1 LGLLLG
7 AIYYVLNQSVTG
19 QWIWFLTLIIG
30 GIPVV
35 WGTIKGMIHR
45 HFASDIVA
53 MLAIIAAIL
62 TNEAL
67 PGVVIVIM
75 QTGGKA
81 LEDYAFRRASS
92 SLDELMARSPRIA
105 YRKMREINDD
115 DDDEGIGDQSL
126 EEIKVTDV
134 RIGDL
139 LVVRAGDL
147 IPVDGTIISG
157 RAQIDESALTGE
169 PLPKNKDVSDDVFS
183 GTINAGGSAFEI
195 LASKVSED
203 SQYAKIVQ
211 LVRKAQEE
219 KAPIQRLAD
228 RYALWF
234 TPITLAISG
243 FGWLVTQNPQT
254 ILSVLVVATPCSL
267 IFATPV
273 AIMSGINRCAKIGII
288 IKTGAAIEQIGK
300 SQAVVFD
307 KTGTITYGSP
317 VVEDIVVLTKDGK
330 IRQEEDDNNSINN
343 NNSNT
348 ILTSNNNNASDDL
361 LLKAAGIEQMSSHPA
376 ARVIVQKAKE
386 KLGSSLLSTP
396 RNFHEIA
403 GAGVEGD
410 INGEHIIVGSQ
421 SLFENNDNKKY
432 HGQRQQQQQQQSEL
446 EFDKELLLN
455 TIKKRGEGKMIAFIG
470 INNILVGAIILGDK
484 IRLGVNVMMQ
494 RLQKL
499 GVKETVMLTGDSFD
513 SAKVIAKQAAITNF
527 EFNLLPEQKVLA
539 IKKLKERYKNIV
551 MVGDGIND
559 APALAAATVGV
570 AMGAKGTAIS
580 AEAADMVLLVDD
592 VTKVADVLEIGQRT
606 IQIAKQSIYFGL
618 GVSFI
623 LMIVASFGLI
633 PPTIGALLQEIL
645 DVGVILNALRAR

>member
-1 LGLLLG
+1 LGLFLG
-7 AIYYVLNQSVTG
+7 AIFYVLNQSVIG
-19 QWIWFLTLIIG
+19 NWIWFLTLIIG

-92 SLDELMARSPRIA
+92 SLDELMARSPRTA
-105 YRKMREINDD
+105 YRKIGKVNKNNNNGDYD
-115 DDDEGIGDQSL
+115 GIANQGL

-139 LVVRAGDL
+139 LVVRPGDL

-169 PLPKNKDVSDDVFS
+169 PLPKNKSVSDQVFS
-183 GTINAGGSAFEI
+183 GTINAGGNAFEI
-195 LASKVSED
+195 QASKVSED

-243 FGWLVTQNPQT
+243 FGWLITQNPQT
-254 ILSVLVVATPCSL
+254 VLSVLVVATPCSL

-300 SQAVVFD
+300 SQVVVFD

-317 VVEDIVVLTKDGK
+317 VVEDIVVLTRDGK
-330 IRQEEDDNNSINN
+330 IRQEEGDDNSINN
-343 NNSNT
+343 NN
-348 ILTSNNNNASDDL
+348 NNSSSDDL
-361 LLKAAGIEQMSSHPA
+361 LLKAASMEQMSSHPA

-386 KLGSSLLSTP
+386 KLGNSLLLTP
-396 RNFHEIA
+396 RNFHEIT

-421 SLFENNDNKKY
+421 SLFESNDNERY
-432 HGQRQQQQQQQSEL
+432 YRQEQQKQQSEL
-446 EFDKELLLN
+446 DFDKELLLN
-455 TIKKRGEGKMIAFIG
+455 TIKKRRQGKMIAFIG
-470 INNILVGAIILGDK
+470 INRIIVGAIILGDK
-484 IRLGVNVMMQ
+484 IRLGVSVMMQ
-494 RLQKL
+494 RLQRL

-513 SAKVIAKQAAITNF
+513 SAQVIAKQAAVTNF

-606 IQIAKQSIYFGL
+606 IHIAKQSIYFGL

>member
-1 LGLLLG
+1 MGLLLG
-7 AIYYVLNQSVTG
+7 AIYYALNQSVAG
-19 QWIWFLTLIIG
+19 HLIWFLTLIIG

-62 TNEAL
+62 ANEAL

-92 SLDELMARSPRIA
+92 SLDELMARSPRTA
-105 YRKMREINDD
+105 YRKIREVNKNNNSDYN
-115 DDDEGIGDQSL
+115 GIGDQSL

-169 PLPKNKDVSDDVFS
+169 PLPKNKGVSDEVFS
-183 GTINAGGSAFEI
+183 GTINAGGNAFEI
-195 LASKVSED
+195 QASKVSED

-243 FGWLVTQNPQT
+243 FGWLITQNPQT

-317 VVEDIVVLTKDGK
+317 VVEDIVMLTKDGK

-343 NNSNT
+343 NN
-348 ILTSNNNNASDDL
+348 NNASSDDL
-361 LLKAAGIEQMSSHPA
+361 LLKVACMEQMSSHPA

-386 KLGSSLLSTP
+386 KPGNSLLLTP

-432 HGQRQQQQQQQSEL
+432 QQQQQQL

-455 TIKKRGEGKMIAFIG
+455 TIKKRGNGKMIAFIG

-513 SAKVIAKQAAITNF
+513 SAQVIAKQAAVTNF

-539 IKKLKERYKNIV
+539 
-551 MVGDGIND
+551 
-559 APALAAATVGV
+559 
-570 AMGAKGTAIS
+570 
-580 AEAADMVLLVDD
+580 
-592 VTKVADVLEIGQRT
+592 
-606 IQIAKQSIYFGL
+606 
-618 GVSFI
+618 
-623 LMIVASFGLI
+623 
-633 PPTIGALLQEIL
+633 
-645 DVGVILNALRAR
+645 

>member
-1 LGLLLG
+1 MGLLLG
-7 AIYYVLNQSVTG
+7 AIFYVLNQSVVG
-19 QWIWFLTLIIG
+19 HWIWFLTLIIG

-92 SLDELMARSPRIA
+92 SLDELLARSPRIA
-105 YRKMREINDD
+105 YRKRRELNKNSTNGGDCN
-115 DDDEGIGDQSL
+115 GIGYQGL

-139 LVVRAGDL
+139 LVVRPGDL

-157 RAQIDESALTGE
+157 RAQIDESTLTGE
-169 PLPKNKDVSDDVFS
+169 PLPKNKGISDQVFS
-183 GTINAGGSAFEI
+183 GTINTGGNAFEI
-195 LASKVSED
+195 QASKVSED
-203 SQYAKIVQ
+203 SQYTKIVQ

-243 FGWLVTQNPQT
+243 IGWLVTQNPQT

-317 VVEDIVVLTKDGK
+317 FVENIVVLTKGGK
-330 IRQEEDDNNSINN
+330 IRQEEDNTYNINNN
-343 NNSNT
+343 NNSN
-348 ILTSNNNNASDDL
+348 SSDDL
-361 LLKAAGIEQMSSHPA
+361 LLKAAAIEQMSSHPA

-386 KLGSSLLSTP
+386 KLGSSSPLSAP

-421 SLFENNDNKKY
+421 SLFENNDDNKKY
-432 HGQRQQQQQQQSEL
+432 HRQKQQSEL
-446 EFDKELLLN
+446 EFDKELVLN
-455 TIKKRGEGKMIAFIG
+455 TIKNEP
-470 INNILVGAIILGDK
+470 
-484 IRLGVNVMMQ
+484 
-494 RLQKL
+494 
-499 GVKETVMLTGDSFD
+499 KE
-513 SAKVIAKQAAITNF
+513 K
-527 EFNLLPEQKVLA
+527 
-539 IKKLKERYKNIV
+539 
-551 MVGDGIND
+551 
-559 APALAAATVGV
+559 
-570 AMGAKGTAIS
+570 
-580 AEAADMVLLVDD
+580 
-592 VTKVADVLEIGQRT
+592 
-606 IQIAKQSIYFGL
+606 
-618 GVSFI
+618 
-623 LMIVASFGLI
+623 
-633 PPTIGALLQEIL
+633 
-645 DVGVILNALRAR
+645 

>member
-1 LGLLLG
+1 MGLLLG

-183 GTINAGGSAFEI
+183 GTINAGGNAFEI

-317 VVEDIVVLTKDGK
+317 IVEDIVVLTKDGK

-432 HGQRQQQQQQQSEL
+432 HGQRQQQQQQSEL

>member
-1 LGLLLG
+1 MGLLLG

-67 PGVVIVIM
+67 PGMVIVIM

-105 YRKMREINDD
+105 YRKMREIND

-183 GTINAGGSAFEI
+183 GTINAGGNAFEI

-211 LVRKAQEE
+211 LVRNAQEE

-317 VVEDIVVLTKDGK
+317 IVEDIVVLTKDGK

-432 HGQRQQQQQQQSEL
+432 HGQRQQQQQQSEL

-499 GVKETVMLTGDSFD
+499 GVKEIVMLTGDSFD

>member
-1 LGLLLG
+1 
-7 AIYYVLNQSVTG
+7 
-19 QWIWFLTLIIG
+19 
-30 GIPVV
+30 
-35 WGTIKGMIHR
+35 M
-45 HFASDIVA
+45 
-53 MLAIIAAIL
+53 
-62 TNEAL
+62 
-67 PGVVIVIM
+67 
-75 QTGGKA
+75 
-81 LEDYAFRRASS
+81 
-92 SLDELMARSPRIA
+92 
-105 YRKMREINDD
+105 
-115 DDDEGIGDQSL
+115 
-126 EEIKVTDV
+126 
-134 RIGDL
+134 
-139 LVVRAGDL
+139 
-147 IPVDGTIISG
+147 
-157 RAQIDESALTGE
+157 
-169 PLPKNKDVSDDVFS
+169 
-183 GTINAGGSAFEI
+183 
-195 LASKVSED
+195 
-203 SQYAKIVQ
+203 
-211 LVRKAQEE
+211 
-219 KAPIQRLAD
+219 
-228 RYALWF
+228 
-234 TPITLAISG
+234 
-243 FGWLVTQNPQT
+243 
-254 ILSVLVVATPCSL
+254 ATPCSL
-267 IFATPV
+267 IFATPI

-317 VVEDIVVLTKDGK
+317 IVEDIIILTKDGK
-330 IRQEEDDNNSINN
+330 IRQEEDDNNSINKN
-343 NNSNT
+343 DSNT
-348 ILTSNNNNASDDL
+348 AITSNNNNASDDL
-361 LLKAAGIEQMSSHPA
+361 LLKAASMEQMSSHPA
-376 ARVIVQKAKE
+376 ARIIVQKAKE
-386 KLGSSLLSTP
+386 KLGCSLMSTP

-421 SLFENNDNKKY
+421 SLFENIDNKKY
-432 HGQRQQQQQQQSEL
+432 HGQEQQQQQQQSEL

-513 SAKVIAKQAAITNF
+513 SAKVIAKQATITNF
-527 EFNLLPEQKVLA
+527 EFNLLPEQKGLT

-623 LMIVASFGLI
+623 LMIVASFGAI

>member
-1 LGLLLG
+1 
-7 AIYYVLNQSVTG
+7 
-19 QWIWFLTLIIG
+19 
-30 GIPVV
+30 
-35 WGTIKGMIHR
+35 M
-45 HFASDIVA
+45 
-53 MLAIIAAIL
+53 

-105 YRKMREINDD
+105 YRKMREVNNNNNNNNGYD
-115 DDDEGIGDQSL
+115 GIYDQGL

-169 PLPKNKDVSDDVFS
+169 PLPKNKGVGDKVFS
-183 GTINAGGSAFEI
+183 GTINAGGSAFEMQ
-195 LASKVSED
+195 ASKVSED

-234 TPITLAISG
+234 TPITVAISG
-243 FGWLVTQNPQT
+243 LGWLITQNPQT

-317 VVEDIVVLTKDGK
+317 VVEDIVILTKDGK
-330 IRQEEDDNNSINN
+330 IRQEEDDNNSINS

-348 ILTSNNNNASDDL
+348 VITNNNNNASDDL
-361 LLKAAGIEQMSSHPA
+361 LLKAAGMEQMSSHPA

-386 KLGSSLLSTP
+386 KFGSSLLPTP

-432 HGQRQQQQQQQSEL
+432 HRQR
-446 EFDKELLLN
+446 
-455 TIKKRGEGKMIAFIG
+455 
-470 INNILVGAIILGDK
+470 NN
-484 IRLGVNVMMQ
+484 NNSNQ
-494 RLQKL
+494 
-499 GVKETVMLTGDSFD
+499 
-513 SAKVIAKQAAITNF
+513 N
-527 EFNLLPEQKVLA
+527 
-539 IKKLKERYKNIV
+539 
-551 MVGDGIND
+551 
-559 APALAAATVGV
+559 
-570 AMGAKGTAIS
+570 
-580 AEAADMVLLVDD
+580 
-592 VTKVADVLEIGQRT
+592 
-606 IQIAKQSIYFGL
+606 
-618 GVSFI
+618 
-623 LMIVASFGLI
+623 
-633 PPTIGALLQEIL
+633 
-645 DVGVILNALRAR
+645 

>member
-1 LGLLLG
+1 
-7 AIYYVLNQSVTG
+7 
-19 QWIWFLTLIIG
+19 
-30 GIPVV
+30 
-35 WGTIKGMIHR
+35 M
-45 HFASDIVA
+45 
-53 MLAIIAAIL
+53 
-62 TNEAL
+62 
-67 PGVVIVIM
+67 
-75 QTGGKA
+75 
-81 LEDYAFRRASS
+81 
-92 SLDELMARSPRIA
+92 
-105 YRKMREINDD
+105 
-115 DDDEGIGDQSL
+115 
-126 EEIKVTDV
+126 
-134 RIGDL
+134 
-139 LVVRAGDL
+139 
-147 IPVDGTIISG
+147 
-157 RAQIDESALTGE
+157 
-169 PLPKNKDVSDDVFS
+169 PKNKGVGDKVFS
-183 GTINAGGSAFEI
+183 GTINAGGSAFEMQ
-195 LASKVSED
+195 ASKVSED

-234 TPITLAISG
+234 TPITVAISG
-243 FGWLVTQNPQT
+243 LGWLITQNPQT

-317 VVEDIVVLTKDGK
+317 VVEDIVILTKGGK
-330 IRQEEDDNNSINN
+330 IRQEEDDNNSINS

-348 ILTSNNNNASDDL
+348 VITNNNNNASDDL
-361 LLKAAGIEQMSSHPA
+361 LLKAAGMEQMSSHPA

-386 KLGSSLLSTP
+386 KFGSSLLPTP

-432 HGQRQQQQQQQSEL
+432 HRQQQQQQQLEL
-446 EFDKELLLN
+446 GFDKELLLN

-470 INNILVGAIILGDK
+470 INSILVGAIVLGDK
-484 IRLGVNVMMQ
+484 IRSGVNVMMQ

-513 SAKVIAKQAAITNF
+513 SAQVIAKQAAVTNF
-527 EFNLLPEQKVLA
+527 EFNLIPEQKVLA

-580 AEAADMVLLVDD
+580 AEAADMVLIVDD

-645 DVGVILNALRAR
+645 DVSVILNALRAR